1 MTGVDILLLAV
12 AVPALAVLVWTDAR
26 VFEIDFGV
34 LAVLAAALVAWSAL
48 AGPAAPAGLA
58 APAPVARA
66 AGHAV
71 LADTFGGALL
81 SGGALAVLRRVRP
94 GRMGA
99 GDPWLGAVAGGAAGV
114 VWLAP
119 LWALTALLAVAVSAG
134 YARARGL
141 HRRHRAR
148 RTGRARRGHCGR
160 FMAGRFSAF
169 PLAPALC
176 PAALACLAGRMLA
189 PEGWP

>member
-1 MTGVDILLLAV
+1 MTEPDILLLAV
-12 AVPALAVLVWTDAR
+12 AVPALAVLAWTDAR

-34 LAVLAAALVAWSAL
+34 LAVLAAALLAWSAL
-48 AGPAAPAGLA
+48 AGLA
-58 APAPVARA
+58 ETAR
-66 AGHAV
+66 
-71 LADTFGGALL
+71 TSGGAAL

-99 GDPWLGAVAGGAAGV
+99 GDSWLGAVAGGAAGV
-114 VWLAP
+114 LWLAP

-148 RTGRARRGHCGR
+148 RTGRARRAHRMGR
-160 FMAGRFSAF
+160 TGRIPFMAGRFSAF
-169 PLAPALC
+169 PLALALC
-176 PAALACLAGRMLA
+176 PATLACLAGRILRA
-189 PEGWP
+189 EALW